1 MRFRQIAPF
10 VVITVVMLSA
20 CSGSEENMPQSDDI
34 KNQPPKKV
42 WTTTLLAASDGV
54 KRHLTGTIQ
63 AADAVSISFEVTG
76 VISKM
81 HVDLGQS
88 FNKGDVLA
96 ELDNAVYLLAVQQS
110 KSILGEA
117 TAALLDLKQT
127 FERNKSLRQQGLIS
141 QASFDS
147 ALANFDIAEQRTEVA
162 ESSLAIAKENLSD
175 TVLVAPYSGRVSARF
190 AEPSQQVSPGAS
202 VISIQGNANLEVNAA
217 IPEGLIS
224 KVALLDQVK
233 VIVPSLSASK
243 TYPATL
249 TEIGAQASIANAFP
263 ITITLNDN
271 HIGFYPGMSAEIIL
285 SVSSLFTND
294 RYFEVPFSAFTTDK
308 SGPYLYFVEIQG
320 ALPTDNKTQENIA
333 NKDTPISPKSINK
346 DTPVQTK
353 SASLEVTAIA
363 KKHYIEILELKPETV
378 IIRFKQQ
385 PDSALLAE
393 SRIVKTG
400 LDFLRPDQ
408 AISVVETSIRIYNQ

>member
-10 VVITVVMLSA
+10 VVITIVMLSA
-20 CSGSEENMPQSDDI
+20 CSGSEGNMPQNDDTE
-34 KNQPPKKV
+34 NQPPKKV
-42 WTTTLLAASDGV
+42 WTTTLIAASDGV

-81 HVDLGQS
+81 HVNLGQS
-88 FNKGDVLA
+88 FKKGDVLA
-96 ELDNAVYLLAVQQS
+96 ELDNAVYLLSVQQS

-117 TAALLDLKQT
+117 TAALIDSKQT

-147 ALANFDIAEQRTEVA
+147 ALANFDIAEQRAEVA
-162 ESSLAIAKENLSD
+162 KSSLAIAKENLSD
-175 TVLVAPYSGRVSARF
+175 TVLIAPYSGRVSARF
-190 AEPSQQVSPGAS
+190 VEPSQQVSPGAS
-202 VISIQGNANLEVNAA
+202 VISIQGNSNLEVNAA

-224 KVALLDQVK
+224 KVALLDQVS

-263 ITITLNDN
+263 ITITLNDS
-271 HIGFYPGMSAEIIL
+271 HTGFYPGMSAEIIL
-285 SVSSLFTND
+285 SVSSFFTSD
-294 RYFEVPFSAFTTDK
+294 HYFEVPFSAFTTDK
-308 SGPYLYFVEIQG
+308 TGAYLYFVAIQG
-320 ALPTDNKTQENIA
+320 APQINNKTPENIA
-333 NKDTPISPKSINK
+333 NKDTPF
-346 DTPVQTK
+346 QTK
-353 SASLEVTAIA
+353 STNLEITAIA
-363 KKHYIEILELKPETV
+363 KKHYIEIVELKPETA
-378 IIRFKQQ
+378 IIRFIQQ

-400 LDFLRPDQ
+400 LDFLRPEQ
-408 AISVVETSIRIYNQ
+408 VISVVETSTRIYNQ